1 MNDRTELGLI
11 DVPKSCDM
19 LAARLRNQILSGNLI
34 AGQQLPSERD
44 LMEQTGISRN
54 AVREALR
61 ILETEGLV
69 TTKLG
74 RYGGSFVCQPT
85 DEMFARYLTIF
96 SRSHSIPLKSLVQAR
111 QALEPQV
118 ALLATINRTE
128 EDLSELSAA
137 IKQLE
142 KTEDPA
148 SFLDMNIRCH
158 LLIAKAS
165 GNQLL
170 QVFLSSLSGLIRDV
184 AGEME
189 DVMVSSVRKDVLR
202 FHQQIF
208 DAIKRQD
215 TEAAVRRM
223 TRHIQA
229 YEQRL
234 ATVLT
239 DDKSKVSA

>member
-1 MNDRTELGLI
+1 MNDRTGLGLI

-19 LAARLRNQILSGNLI
+19 LAARLRNQILSGHLV
-34 AGQQLPSERD
+34 AGQQLPPERD

-69 TTKLG
+69 TTRLG

-85 DEMFARYLTIF
+85 DEMFSRYLTIF

-118 ALLATINRTE
+118 ALLAALNRTDDDLRALAE
-128 EDLSELSAA
+128 GVKSLEKMEDSAA
-137 IKQLE
+137 
-142 KTEDPA
+142 
-148 SFLDMNIRCH
+148 FLDMNMHCH
-158 LLIAKAS
+158 TLVARAS
-165 GNQLL
+165 HNQLL

-189 DVMVSSVRKDVLR
+189 DSLVTKVRKDVLR
-202 FHQQIF
+202 FHQQLL
-208 DAIKRQD
+208 DAIRKQD
-215 TEAAVRRM
+215 AEAAVRRT
-223 TRHIQA
+223 TRHIKA
-229 YEQRL
+229 YEDRL
-234 ATVLT
+234 ASVL
-239 DDKSKVSA
+239 SH